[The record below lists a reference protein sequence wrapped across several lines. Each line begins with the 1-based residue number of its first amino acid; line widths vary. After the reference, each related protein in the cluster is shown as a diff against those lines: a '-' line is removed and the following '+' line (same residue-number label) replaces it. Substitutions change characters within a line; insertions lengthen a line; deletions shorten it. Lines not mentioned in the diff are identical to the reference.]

1 MDATANQFAAGKH
14 YKMDFEVDYRFR
26 IPDEGYMID
35 DDGNIH
41 IYNKTGLFGWNKIAD
56 EYRKATVTLEKEYI
70 DEPAGDGIKVIDMG
84 NELWEP
90 ISAFGGVFEGN
101 GVTIRNLRIANKGFI
116 ATNTGTIR
124 NLTLENVSFSAD
136 ITEGAGALVAE
147 SSTSVIQNCTVKGD
161 CNRYKT
167 GSFWWFDRS
176 KLRRKNRRLSS
187 YQWNY

>member
-26 IPDEGYMID
+26 IPDEGYMVD

-56 EYRKATVTLEKEYI
+56 EYRKATVILEKEYI

-90 ISAFGGVFEGN
+90 VGAFGGVFEGN
-101 GVTIRNLRIANKGFI
+101 GVTIRNLQIANKGFI

-124 NLTLENVSFSAD
+124 
-136 ITEGAGALVAE
+136 I
-147 SSTSVIQNCTVKGD
+147 
-161 CNRYKT
+161 
-167 GSFWWFDRS
+167 
-176 KLRRKNRRLSS
+176 
-187 YQWNY
+187 